1 VGASAGQD
9 LLNTPSWSAS
19 LTGQYERPIND
30 ATRGFVRADYDW
42 VGPSHGNFSV
52 TDPDYVRPTYSILN
66 ATAGLHFGNVEVS
79 LYGKNL
85 LSDYKVIQH
94 VLINSLESGYTLR
107 PLTVGIKVIVRLG
120 EPRP

>member
-1 VGASAGQD
+1 MKLGIGELRGAIDGHKPVQLAVF
-9 LLNTPSWSAS
+9 
-19 LTGQYERPIND
+19 R
-30 ATRGFVRADYDW
+30 
-42 VGPSHGNFSV
+42 
-52 TDPDYVRPTYSILN
+52 
-66 ATAGLHFGNVEVS
+66 LHFGNVEVS